1 MTSRQKVLALHSLG
15 RAAHLP
21 PAPGSMTERLLESL
35 AAVPAAPP
43 FVGPDQE
50 ALQQMLAQIMG
61 APQETSEF

>member
-1 MTSRQKVLALHSLG
+1 
-15 RAAHLP
+15 
-21 PAPGSMTERLLESL
+21 LESL
-35 AAVPAAPP
+35 AAVPAALP